1 MAGHVRKV
9 GENKYRLE
17 YMLDGQKYSK
27 NVKATSPRQADKLL
41 VQFVSE
47 IDSGAYQGSVNTIF
61 ADFAQVFINDYAR
74 QNCQPVTVEGYLKML
89 NGRIL
94 DEIGHYK
101 LSKLSP
107 LVLNKFYN
115 TLINSTKEIKNKD
128 GEAEEVYCLGQESL
142 NKYYN
147 LINGIFRYAVD
158 MKVLK
163 SNPNESVPKPKTK
176 KHEIKKR
183 QFYEP
188 SELKKFIKAIDSI
201 KDDSYKLIFYLPV
214 MCGLRKAE
222 VLGLSKNDIDLE
234 KQKINLTTSCEY
246 VKSKKIYTDL
256 KTKSSI
262 RSIYYPQIL
271 HELLKTYLE
280 NCLTDYLF
288 ENITEDNIDDR
299 LEQIIKDNNLRRL
312 TYHKLRHSH
321 ATFLLANGADIET
334 VRNRLGHADISTTNI
349 YVHALEKNDKKAS
362 KKINNFF
369 K

>member
-1 MAGHVRKV
+1 MAGYLRKV

-27 NVKATSPRQADKLL
+27 NVKATTPRQADKLL
-41 VQFVSE
+41 VQFISE
-47 IDSGAYQGSVNTIF
+47 IDNGVYQGSINTIF

-74 QNCQPVTVEGYLKML
+74 QNCQPITVEGYLKML

-94 DEIGHYK
+94 DEIGIYK
-101 LSKLSP
+101 LSKISP
-107 LVLNKFYN
+107 LILNKFYN
-115 TLINSTKEIKNKD
+115 NLVNSKKQIKDKD
-128 GEAEEVYCLGQESL
+128 GNIEEVYSLGQESL

-147 LINGIFRYAVD
+147 LINGIFNYAVN
-158 MKVLK
+158 MKILK
-163 SNPNESVPKPKTK
+163 NNPNSSVPKPKTK

-183 QFYEP
+183 QFYNP
-188 SELKKFIKAIDSI
+188 SELKKFIKAVDNIEEED
-201 KDDSYKLIFYLPV
+201 YKLIFYLPV

-222 VLGLSKNDIDLE
+222 TLGLSKDDIDLE
-234 KQKINLTTSCEY
+234 NQKINLSTSCEY
-246 VKSKKIYTDL
+246 VKGKKIYTDL

-271 HELLKTYLE
+271 HELLESYLE
-280 NCLTDYLF
+280 NCKNNYLF
-288 ENITEDNIDDR
+288 ENITEDNIDNKLD
-299 LEQIIKDNNLRRL
+299 EIIKSNNLRRL

-321 ATFLLANGADIET
+321 ATFLLANGSDIET
-334 VRNRLGHADISTTNI
+334 VRNRLGHSDISTTNI
-349 YVHALEKNDKKAS
+349 YVHALEKSDKKAS

>member
-1 MAGHVRKV
+1 MAGHIRKV
-9 GENKYRLE
+9 GENRYRLE

-41 VQFVSE
+41 IQFVSE
-47 IDSGAYQGSVNTIF
+47 IDNGVYQGSVNTIF
-61 ADFAQVFINDYAR
+61 ADFAQTFINDYAR

-94 DEIGHYK
+94 DGIGIYK
-101 LSKLSP
+101 LSKISP
-107 LVLNKFYN
+107 LILNKFYN
-115 TLINSTKEIKNKD
+115 TLINSTRQVKNKD
-128 GEAEEVYCLGQESL
+128 GELEEIYSLGQESL

-147 LINGIFRYAVD
+147 LINGIFKYAVN

-188 SELKKFIKAIDSI
+188 NELKKFIKAVEKEEDIA
-201 KDDSYKLIFYLPV
+201 YKLIFYLPV
-214 MCGLRKAE
+214 MCGFRKAE
-222 VLGLSKNDIDLE
+222 TLGLSKEDIDLNN
-234 KQKINLTTSCEY
+234 QKIDLSTSCEY
-246 VKSKKIYTDL
+246 VKGKKIYTDL

-262 RSIYYPQIL
+262 RSVYYPQIL
-271 HELLKTYLE
+271 HELLKNYIA
-280 NCLTDYLF
+280 NCKTNYLF
-288 ENITEDNIDDR
+288 ENITEDNIDDK
-299 LEQIIKDNNLRRL
+299 LEKIIKDNNLRRL

-321 ATFLLANGADIET
+321 ATFLLSNGADIET
-334 VRNRLGHADISTTNI
+334 VRNRLGHSDISTTNI
-349 YVHALEKNDKKAS
+349 YVHALEKSDKKAS

>member
-1 MAGHVRKV
+1 MAGYVRKV
-9 GENKYRLE
+9 GENRYRLE

-27 NVKATSPRQADKLL
+27 NVKASSLRQADKLL
-41 VQFVSE
+41 IQFVSE
-47 IDSGAYQGSVNTIF
+47 IDNGVYQGSINTIF
-61 ADFAQVFINDYAR
+61 TDFAQTFINDYAR

-101 LSKLSP
+101 LSKISP
-107 LVLNKFYN
+107 LILNKLYN
-115 TLINSTKEIKNKD
+115 TLINSTKQVKNTN
-128 GEAEEVYCLGQESL
+128 GELEKVYALGQESL

-147 LINGIFRYAVD
+147 LINGIFRYAVN
-158 MKVLK
+158 MKVLNT
-163 SNPNESVPKPKTK
+163 NPNESVPKPKTK

-188 SELKKFIKAIDSI
+188 NELKKFIKAVNNE
-201 KDDSYKLIFYLPV
+201 KDEAYRLIFYLPV

-222 VLGLSKNDIDLE
+222 TLGLSKNDIDLNN
-234 KQKINLTTSCEY
+234 QKIDLSTSCEY
-246 VKSKKIYTDL
+246 VKGKKIYTDL

-271 HELLKTYLE
+271 HELLKNYTK
-280 NCLTDYLF
+280 NCQTNYLF
-288 ENITEDNIDDR
+288 ENITEDNIDDK
-299 LEQIIKDNNLRRL
+299 LEKIIKDNNLRRL

-334 VRNRLGHADISTTNI
+334 VRNRLGHSDISTTNI
-349 YVHALEKNDKKAS
+349 YVHALEQSDKKAS

>member
-1 MAGHVRKV
+1 MAGHVREV
-9 GENKYRLE
+9 GKNRYRLE

-27 NVKATSPRQADKLL
+27 NVKATGPRQADKLL

-47 IDSGAYQGSVNTIF
+47 IENGTYQGSVNSIF
-61 ADFAQVFINDYAR
+61 ADFAQTFINDYAR

-94 DEIGHYK
+94 DGIGTYK
-101 LSKLSP
+101 LSKISP
-107 LVLNKFYN
+107 LILNKFYN
-115 TLINSTKEIKNKD
+115 TLVNDTKEVTNEN
-128 GEAEEVYCLGQESL
+128 GEKEEVYLLGQESL

-163 SNPNESVPKPKTK
+163 SNPNQSVPKPKTK

-188 SELKKFIKAIDSI
+188 SELKKFIQAVDNEENEA
-201 KDDSYKLIFYLPV
+201 YKLIFYLPV
-214 MCGLRKAE
+214 MCGLRKSE
-222 VLGLSKNDIDLE
+222 TLGLSKENIDLNN
-234 KQKINLTTSCEY
+234 QKIDLTTSCEY
-246 VKSKKIYTDL
+246 VKGKKIYTDL
-256 KTKSSI
+256 KTKSSN

-271 HELLKTYLE
+271 HELLKTYTS
-280 NCLTDYLF
+280 NCQTYYLF
-288 ENITEDNIDDR
+288 ENITEDNIDDK
-299 LEQIIKDNNLRRL
+299 LEKIIKDNNLRRL

-321 ATFLLANGADIET
+321 ATFLLASGADIET
-334 VRNRLGHADISTTNI
+334 VRNRLGHTDISTTNI

>member
-41 VQFVSE
+41 VQFVFE
-47 IDSGAYQGSVNTIF
+47 IDNGAYQGSINTIF

-74 QNCQPVTVEGYLKML
+74 QNCQPITVEGYLKML

-94 DEIGHYK
+94 DEIGTYK
-101 LSKLSP
+101 LSKISP
-107 LVLNKFYN
+107 LILNKFYN
-115 TLINSTKEIKNKD
+115 NLVNSKKEINSKD
-128 GEAEEVYCLGQESL
+128 GEKEEVYCLGQESL

-158 MKVLK
+158 MKILK
-163 SNPNESVPKPKTK
+163 INPNENLTKPKTK

-188 SELKKFIKAIDSI
+188 TELKKFIKAINDE
-201 KDDSYKLIFYLPV
+201 KDTAYQLIFYLPV

-222 VLGLSKNDIDLE
+222 TLGLSKNDIDLE
-234 KQKINLTTSCEY
+234 NQKINLTTSCEY
-246 VKSKKIYTDL
+246 VKGKKIYTDL

-262 RSIYYPQIL
+262 RSIFYPQIL
-271 HELLKTYLE
+271 HELLKCYIEKCTTE
-280 NCLTDYLF
+280 YLF
-288 ENITEDNIDDR
+288 ENITEDNIDNKLD
-299 LEQIIKDNNLRRL
+299 EIIENNNLRRL

-334 VRNRLGHADISTTNI
+334 VRNRLGHSDISTTNI

-362 KKINNFF
+362 NKINNFF

>member
-1 MAGHVRKV
+1 MAGYVRKV

-27 NVKATSPRQADKLL
+27 NVKASGPRQADKLL

-47 IDSGAYQGSVNTIF
+47 IDNGAYQGNVNTIF

-94 DEIGHYK
+94 DEIGNYK
-101 LSKLSP
+101 LSKVSP

-115 TLINSTKEIKNKD
+115 SLINSTKKNKNEN
-128 GEAEEVYCLGQESL
+128 GEEEEVYCLGQESL

-163 SNPNESVPKPKTK
+163 TNPNQSVPRPKTK
-176 KHEIKKR
+176 KHEIRKR

-188 SELKKFIKAIDSI
+188 KELKQFIKAVDNIEEDA
-201 KDDSYKLIFYLPV
+201 YKLIFYLPV

-222 VLGLSKNDIDLE
+222 TLGLSKSDIDLDN
-234 KQKINLTTSCEY
+234 KKIDLTTSCEY
-246 VKSKKIYTDL
+246 VKNKKIYTDL

-271 HELLKTYLE
+271 HELLKKHVE
-280 NCLTDYLF
+280 NCKTEYLF
-288 ENITEDNIDDR
+288 ENITEDNIDDK
-299 LEQIIKDNNLRRL
+299 LDEIIKNNNLRRL

-321 ATFLLANGADIET
+321 ATFLLANGSDIET
-334 VRNRLGHADISTTNI
+334 VRNRLGHSDISTTNI

-362 KKINNFF
+362 RKINNFF

>member
-27 NVKATSPRQADKLL
+27 NVKATGSRQADKLL

-47 IDSGAYQGSVNTIF
+47 IDNGVYQSNVNTIF

-74 QNCQPVTVEGYLKML
+74 QNCQPITVEGYLKML

-101 LSKLSP
+101 LSKISP
-107 LVLNKFYN
+107 LILNRFYN
-115 TLINSTKEIKNKD
+115 NLINSTKEIINKD
-128 GEAEEVYCLGQESL
+128 GEKEEIYCLGQESL

-158 MKVLK
+158 MKILK
-163 SNPNESVPKPKTK
+163 NNPNQSVPKPKTK

-188 SELKKFIKAIDSI
+188 TELKHFINAVDNIEE
-201 KDDSYKLIFYLPV
+201 DSYKLIFYLPV

-222 VLGLSKNDIDLE
+222 TLGLSKNDIDLDN
-234 KQKINLTTSCEY
+234 KKINLTTSCEY
-246 VKSKKIYTDL
+246 VKGKKIYTDL

-262 RSIYYPQIL
+262 RSIYYPHIL
-271 HELLKTYLE
+271 HELLKSYIE
-280 NCLTDYLF
+280 KCQNKYLF
-288 ENITEDNIDDR
+288 EDITEDNIDDK
-299 LEQIIKDNNLRRL
+299 LDEIIENNNLRRL

-334 VRNRLGHADISTTNI
+334 VRNRLGHSDISTTNI

>member
-1 MAGHVRKV
+1 MAGYIRKV
-9 GENKYRLE
+9 GENRYRLE

-41 VQFVSE
+41 IQFVSE
-47 IDSGAYQGSVNTIF
+47 IDNGVYQGSVNTIF
-61 ADFAQVFINDYAR
+61 ADFAQTFINDYAR

-94 DEIGHYK
+94 DEIGMYK
-101 LSKLSP
+101 LSKISP
-107 LVLNKFYN
+107 LILNKFYN
-115 TLINSTKEIKNKD
+115 TLINSTKQVKNKD
-128 GEAEEVYCLGQESL
+128 GELEEIYSLGQESL

-147 LINGIFRYAVD
+147 LINGIFKYAVN

-163 SNPNESVPKPKTK
+163 INPNENVPKPKTK
-176 KHEIKKR
+176 KHETKKR

-188 SELKKFIKAIDSI
+188 NELKSFINALDNEEEI
-201 KDDSYKLIFYLPV
+201 YKLIFYLPV

-222 VLGLSKNDIDLE
+222 TLGLSKKDIDLNN
-234 KQKINLTTSCEY
+234 QKIDLTTSCEY
-246 VKSKKIYTDL
+246 VKGKKIYTDL

-271 HELLKTYLE
+271 HELLKNYIE
-280 NCLTDYLF
+280 NCNTDYLF
-288 ENITEDNIDDR
+288 ENITEDNIDDK
-299 LEQIIKDNNLRRL
+299 LEKIIKAHNLRRL

-334 VRNRLGHADISTTNI
+334 VRNRLGHSDISTTNI
-349 YVHALEKNDKKAS
+349 YVHALEKSDKKAS
-362 KKINNFF
+362 RKINNFF

>member
-1 MAGHVRKV
+1 MAGYLRKV

-41 VQFVSE
+41 IQFVSE
-47 IDSGAYQGSVNTIF
+47 IDNGVYQGTVNTIF
-61 ADFAQVFINDYAR
+61 TDFAQTFINDYAR

-94 DEIGHYK
+94 KEIGNYK
-101 LSKLSP
+101 LSKISP
-107 LVLNKFYN
+107 LILNKFYN
-115 TLINSTKEIKNKD
+115 TLINSTKEIENEN
-128 GEAEEVYCLGQESL
+128 GEKQEVFCLGQESL

-147 LINGIFRYAVD
+147 LINGIFKYAVN

-163 SNPNESVPKPKTK
+163 NNPNENVPKPKTK
-176 KHEIKKR
+176 KHETKKR

-188 SELKKFIKAIDSI
+188 NELKKFIKAIENENNDA
-201 KDDSYKLIFYLPV
+201 YKLIFYLPV

-222 VLGLSKNDIDLE
+222 TLGLSKEDFDLIN
-234 KQKINLTTSCEY
+234 KKINLTTSCEY
-246 VKSKKIYTDL
+246 VKGKKIYTDL

-262 RSIYYPQIL
+262 RSIYYPQVI
-271 HELLKTYLE
+271 HELLKTYIK
-280 NCLTDYLF
+280 NCKTTYLF
-288 ENITEDNIDDR
+288 ENITEDNIDDK
-299 LEQIIKDNNLRRL
+299 LKKIIKDNNLRKL

-334 VRNRLGHADISTTNI
+334 VRNRLGHSDISTTNI
-349 YVHALEKNDKKAS
+349 YVHALETSDKKAS
-362 KKINNFF
+362 RKINNFF